1 MLSVIQIILILSSV
15 ASSVSIRRYNTL
27 PARFF
32 GIRGGGLFGKGGAE
46 DEIPTPEKQM
56 YPAMSN
62 EEVEEW
68 LTHIPVF
75 AVTDSNG
82 AGVVLK
88 PDNQTSVFY
97 FFMSSAMANATL
109 QQLKG
114 SNENLDL
121 RVSPFSLG
129 KIWFNVLRSDKKEVK
144 LQVPGNEDSSAITS
158 ESVEYRLVPDTRD
171 LLGARMLL
179 TMDGT
184 EGEAL
189 KNGEP
194 LSQEVAQKAIKKAMT
209 SSPKFNTTY
218 DEIPI
223 FLIQQMRIQKQA
235 EESEGEAQMLVPMY
249 FSLQNMVQVWQQFT
263 AQSEETKGME
273 PAINLMDLF
282 ELVGKMQ
289 EESEIDFR
297 NVLLVPTVPTERG
310 DIAGAAMP
318 APQQPTGAGDEQFK
332 MPGATL
338 GDI

>member
-1 MLSVIQIILILSSV
+1 MITCPNSNTGSKRFERLNVDQIGRDGTVFRLDFGRQSGCSSG
-15 ASSVSIRRYNTL
+15 REW
-27 PARFF
+27 
-32 GIRGGGLFGKGGAE
+32 GGA
-46 DEIPTPEKQM
+46 
-56 YPAMSN
+56 
-62 EEVEEW
+62 
-68 LTHIPVF
+68 
-75 AVTDSNG
+75 
-82 AGVVLK
+82 
-88 PDNQTSVFY
+88 
-97 FFMSSAMANATL
+97 
-109 QQLKG
+109 
-114 SNENLDL
+114 
-121 RVSPFSLG
+121 
-129 KIWFNVLRSDKKEVK
+129 
-144 LQVPGNEDSSAITS
+144 
-158 ESVEYRLVPDTRD
+158 
-171 LLGARMLL
+171 
-179 TMDGT
+179 
-184 EGEAL
+184 
-189 KNGEP
+189 